1 MLQRAIMSDPVYISE
16 LFSSIQGEG
25 MLAGRRQ
32 IFVRLMECNLDCRYC
47 DTDFEKSDICRLE
60 SKPGSGEFITC
71 PQPVS
76 LHAIS
81 SILEEWRLL
90 LPGVH
95 HSISFTGGEP
105 LLYADA
111 LAEWFPEIRKIL
123 PIHLETNGTM
133 HIALRKVK
141 EFVDFVSMDMK
152 LPSTAGCTEH
162 LWDLHAL
169 FLQEAFGSNVSVKI
183 VVGEQTTA
191 GEIQQVCDVITSVD
205 LSLPLFIQPVTLP
218 DGTVGISAAHLLH
231 LQGLASSRL
240 SDVRVIPQMHRLLG
254 AL

>member
-1 MLQRAIMSDPVYISE
+1 MPPRAIMSDAVYISE

-47 DTDFEKSDICRLE
+47 DTDFKKSDICRLE
-60 SKPGSGEFITC
+60 STPGSGEFITC

-76 LHAIS
+76 LHTVSA
-81 SILEEWRLL
+81 LLGEWQLL

-95 HSISFTGGEP
+95 HSVSFTGGEP

-111 LAEWFPEIRKIL
+111 LAEWFPEIRKTL

-141 EFVDFVSMDMK
+141 EFVDFISMDMK

-169 FLQEAFGSNVSVKI
+169 FLREAHGSNVSVKI
-183 VVGEQTTA
+183 VVGESTSEA
-191 GEIQQVCDVITSVD
+191 EIRQVCDVIGSVD
-205 LSLPLFIQPVTLP
+205 GSLPIFIQPVTLP
-218 DGTVGISAAHLLH
+218 DGTLGISAGHLLR
-231 LQGLASSRL
+231 LQGMASTRL
-240 SDVRVIPQMHRLLG
+240 PDVRVIPQMHRLLG